1 MFISEKTLWQTVS
14 PRPLLPCEVFTGT
27 HRLGVL
33 LSQGPAGPSGPAGKD
48 GRIGQPGAVGPAGI
62 RGSQGSQGPAVS
74 MIWGNNK
81 GHH

>member
-1 MFISEKTLWQTVS
+1 MFISEKSLWQAD
-14 PRPLLPCEVFTGT
+14 RCLPCGVFTGA
-27 HRLGVL
+27 HRLAVL
-33 LSQGPAGPSGPAGKD
+33 LSQGPAGPTGPAGKD
-48 GRIGQPGAVGPAGI
+48 GRTGQPGAVGPAGI